1 MNQLLSKASLLFVTV
16 LSLFSPEAKAQGRK
30 QGLELSAGIATF
42 VYQGDLA
49 PARFGSYRTIRPG
62 LVLSVANVLS
72 PSFTIRLNASFGS
85 LRGDETLYD
94 EPEYRKYRGFKF
106 RTPVLELSPQLV
118 WNPVATNEAVRGFS
132 PYLFAGAGIS
142 FFRIRRDHSSYDP
155 DYFGDGSDIPQRI
168 ATDEQHRLPG
178 ARLVVPVGIGLR
190 YNLTASLALN
200 AETSYRFMST
210 DYLDGFSVAAN
221 PDRNDHYQTTSAG
234 IIYRLGS
241 VRNSRNQLGCPVLK
255 Y

>member
-1 MNQLLSKASLLFVTV
+1 MNQLFSKASLLFVTL
-16 LSLFSPEAKAQGRK
+16 LSFFFPEAKAQVRK
-30 QGLELSAGIATF
+30 HGLELGGGLAAF

-49 PARFGSYRTIRPG
+49 PGRFGSYRTLRPG
-62 LVLSVANVLS
+62 LVLSVANILS
-72 PSFTIRLNASFGS
+72 PSFSVRLNAFFGS

-94 EPEYRKYRGFKF
+94 DPEYRKYRGFKF
-106 RTPVLELSPQLV
+106 STPVLEFSPQMV
-118 WNPVATNEAVRGFS
+118 WNPVANNEAVRGFS

-190 YNLTASLALN
+190 YNLTASLAMN
-200 AETSYRFMST
+200 AETSYRFLST

-221 PDRNDHYQTTSAG
+221 PGRNDHYQTTSAG
-234 IIYRLGS
+234 VIYRLGN
-241 VRNSRNQLGCPVLK
+241 VRNSRNQLGCPVVK